1 MTDDTGIETRDLG
14 NKTGVII
21 LQNTQA
27 VDYLESSY
35 VDLAES
41 KNYFWKTL
49 RGHCTSLYLQLWK
62 MGKLHLVLFSISFL
76 F

>member
-41 KNYFWKTL
+41 KNCF
-49 RGHCTSLYLQLWK
+49 
-62 MGKLHLVLFSISFL
+62 
-76 F
+76 